1 MSYIKGLCVFCL
13 SIILSCNSSD
23 NGFEEA
29 SLHKCEYMLLS
40 SDVQLLDVR
49 TYDEYKYDW
58 IEGAVLIDSYSNNF
72 VEKLDTFN
80 KNQRLIV
87 YCSNGT
93 RSSKVCSLLVS
104 HGFSKVFKMK
114 GGIEG
119 WNIHGKKL
127 SGPVEDIKK

>member
-1 MSYIKGLCVFCL
+1 MRYIKMLFVFCSL
-13 SIILSCNSSD
+13 IALSCNSGDS
-23 NGFEEA
+23 GFEQA

-58 IEGAVLIDSYSNNF
+58 IEDAVLIDSYSKDF
-72 VEKLDTFN
+72 VDKLDTFN
-80 KNQRLIV
+80 KDQSLIV
-87 YCSNGT
+87 YCSNGS

-104 HGFSKVFKMK
+104 HGFSKVFKMQ

-127 SGPVEDIKK
+127 SGPVEGIKK